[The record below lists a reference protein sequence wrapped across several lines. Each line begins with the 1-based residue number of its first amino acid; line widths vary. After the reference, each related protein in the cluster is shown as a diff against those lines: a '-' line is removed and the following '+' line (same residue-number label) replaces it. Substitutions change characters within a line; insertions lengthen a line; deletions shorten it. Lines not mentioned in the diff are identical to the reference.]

1 MSIIVNWFHGT
12 FRCFSNSSFYLL
24 LREVCEVSLAQ
35 WQSVES
41 LQCPEDPDAKGKCT
55 KEWQQPEIGERA
67 SHIFSLTTH
76 NFANVEAIVFS
87 E

>member
-1 MSIIVNWFHGT
+1 MSTGLMECSDSAQI
-12 FRCFSNSSFYLL
+12 LL
-24 LREVCEVSLAQ
+24 HLFLGEVSEVLRFAQ
-35 WQSVES
+35 RQSVES

-67 SHIFSLTTH
+67 SHIFSLNTH